1 MTLASIASLRES
13 LRQQSGRIEEK
24 RSSLTKLSREF
35 SLGRNSR
42 LGSRT
47 MEIIV
52 ALGEFKEKL
61 DSLDEAIGRTDIDLI
76 NEAVHDLKQI
86 QLGVLRVED
95 TIQTMTLGE

>member
-1 MTLASIASLRES
+1 
-13 LRQQSGRIEEK
+13 
-24 RSSLTKLSREF
+24 
-35 SLGRNSR
+35 
-42 LGSRT
+42 